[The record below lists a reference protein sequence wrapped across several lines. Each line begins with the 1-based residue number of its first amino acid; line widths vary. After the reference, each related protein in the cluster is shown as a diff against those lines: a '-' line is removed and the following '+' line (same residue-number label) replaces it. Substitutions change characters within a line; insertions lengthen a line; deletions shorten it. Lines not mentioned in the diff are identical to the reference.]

1 MRVILFIAL
10 AVASPASADK
20 MMPTEKRYAYLWQP
34 LRASEVNASAIVCQ
48 QYPEL
53 NRQWVCMPYIKK
65 G

>member
-10 AVASPASADK
+10 AVASPASAD
-20 MMPTEKRYAYLWQP
+20 MPTEKRYAYLWQP